1 MSLFPQPL
9 TVRRTTRVP
18 DGKGGFTR
26 TASTVVLTGSMG
38 GTIQPATTANGG
50 QYVLSMEPG
59 RRDKGVV
66 VVYTKASL
74 VYPQEEAPTLSPDIL
89 VWKGSLWEVVH
100 YEPHANILIAHNK
113 YIAEY
118 RGKAS

>member
-1 MSLFPQPL
+1 MSLFPQTL
-9 TVRRTTRVP
+9 TVRRTTRAP

-26 TASTVVLTGSMG
+26 TSNTVILQGPNG
-38 GTIQPATTANGG
+38 GTVQPATSSNGG

-66 VVYTKASL
+66 VIYTKSEL
-74 VYPQEEAPTLSPDIL
+74 VYPQEERPNLSPDTI

-100 YEPHANILIAHNK
+100 FEPHTNILIAHNK

-118 RGKAS
+118 RGKAA